1 MAGGTWKAQD
11 KRRPGAYINV
21 VGNGQREAASS
32 LGRVLLIRDKGLGWG
47 KNGVIEVEANSDF
60 TKKLGTT
67 LDDPSLTALKETLK
81 GASKVLVLNPNEGT
95 AATLT
100 KEGLPWTVT
109 ANYPGEKGN
118 QITVSVEVSPA
129 DQNAATVSTIFGT
142 KLVDEQSIKFNEL
155 DKFKGNDYITAKVV
169 EGGSSKPVA
178 FTNVSG
184 ALTGGTTTESN
195 KVESLLNDALE
206 NEEYAVVT
214 TAGFEPS
221 SNMNKLVV
229 EAVKRLRE
237 NEGRKVRGVI
247 PTDADTTYNYEG
259 ISTVVNGYTY
269 TLSDGTNVDVKDAT
283 GYFAGISA
291 SADVATSLTYF
302 EVEDAVSAY
311 PKFDNEKTIKAL
323 DAGQIVFTTR
333 PDQRVVIEQ
342 DINSLHKFTAEK
354 PQSFSKNRV
363 MRTLD
368 EIATDTENTFERT
381 YLGNVGNNAAGRDL
395 FKADRIA
402 YLTSLQNRNMIQSFA
417 NTDITVEAGNDMDSI
432 VVNLAVTP
440 VDAMEK
446 LYMTMVVR

>member
-21 VGNGQREAASS
+21 VGNGQREVTSS
-32 LGRVLLIRDKGLGWG
+32 LGRVLLVRDKGLGWG
-47 KNGVIEVEANSDF
+47 KTGVVEVDANADF

-67 LDDPSLTALKETLK
+67 LDDPALTALKETLK

-100 KEGLPWTVT
+100 KEGLPWTIT

-129 DQNAATVSTIFGT
+129 DPNTATVSTIFGT
-142 KLVDEQSIKFNEL
+142 KLVDEQVVKFDDL
-155 DKFKGNDYITAKVV
+155 DEFKGNDYITAKEVA
-169 EGGSSKPVA
+169 EGSSKPAA

-184 ALTGGTTTESN
+184 ALTGGATTESK
-195 KVESLLNDALE
+195 KVEALLNDALE

-247 PTDADTTYNYEG
+247 STDASTVYNYEG
-259 ISTVVNGYTY
+259 ISTVVNGYT
-269 TLSDGTNVDVKDAT
+269 LGDGTNVDVKDAT
-283 GYFAGISA
+283 GFFAGISA
-291 SADVATSLTYF
+291 SADAATSLTYF
-302 EVEDAVSAY
+302 DVEDAISAY
-311 PKFDNEKTIKAL
+311 PKLDNEKTIKAL

-333 PDQRVVIEQ
+333 PGQRVVIEQ

-354 PQSFSKNRV
+354 PQAFSKNRV

-381 YLGNVGNNAAGRDL
+381 YLGKVGNNAAGRDL

-402 YLTSLQNRNMIQSFA
+402 YLTGLQNRNIIQSFA
-417 NTDITVEAGNDMDSI
+417 NTDITVEAGNDIDSI

>member
-21 VGNGQREAASS
+21 VGNGQREVTSS
-32 LGRVLLIRDKGLGWG
+32 LGRVLLVRDKGLGWG
-47 KNGVIEVEANSDF
+47 KTGVIEVEANSDF

-67 LDDPSLTALKETLK
+67 LDDPALTALKETLK
-81 GASKVLVLNPNEGT
+81 GASKVLVLNPNKGT

-100 KEGLPWTVT
+100 KAGLPWTIT

-118 QITVSVEVSPA
+118 QITISVEVSPA
-129 DQNAATVSTIFGT
+129 DPNTATVSTIFGT
-142 KLVDEQSIKFNEL
+142 KLVDEQVVKFNEL
-155 DKFKGNDYITAKVV
+155 DKFTGNDYVTAKAVA
-169 EGGSSKPVA
+169 EGSSKPGA

-184 ALTGGTTTESN
+184 SLTGGATTGSEQ
-195 KVESLLNDALE
+195 VETLLSDALE

-247 PTDADTTYNYEG
+247 PTAASTVYNYEG
-259 ISTVVNGYTY
+259 ISTVVNGYT
-269 TLSDGTNVDVKDAT
+269 LGDGTNIDVKDAT
-283 GYFAGISA
+283 GFFAGISA
-291 SADVATSLTYF
+291 SADAATSLTYF
-302 EVEDAVSAY
+302 DVEDAISAY
-311 PKFDNEKTIKAL
+311 PKLDNEKTIKAL

-333 PDQRVVIEQ
+333 PGQRVVIEQ

-354 PQSFSKNRV
+354 PMAFSKNRV

-381 YLGNVGNNAAGRDL
+381 YLGKVGNNPAGRDL

-402 YLTSLQNRNMIQSFA
+402 YLTSLQNRNIIQSFA
-417 NTDITVEAGNDMDSI
+417 NTDITVEAGNDIDSI

>member
-169 EGGSSKPVA
+169 EKGSSKPVA

-184 ALTGGTTTESN
+184 ALTGGTTESN

-259 ISTVVNGYTY
+259 ISTVVNGYT
-269 TLSDGTNVDVKDAT
+269 LSDGTNVDVKDAT

-333 PDQRVVIEQ
+333 PGQRVVIEQ

-354 PQSFSKNRV
+354 PQAFSKNRV
-363 MRTLD
+363 IRTLD
-368 EIATDTENTFERT
+368 EIATNTENTFERT

>member
-1 MAGGTWKAQD
+1 M
-11 KRRPGAYINV
+11 
-21 VGNGQREAASS
+21 
-32 LGRVLLIRDKGLGWG
+32 
-47 KNGVIEVEANSDF
+47 
-60 TKKLGTT
+60 
-67 LDDPSLTALKETLK
+67 
-81 GASKVLVLNPNEGT
+81 
-95 AATLT
+95 
-100 KEGLPWTVT
+100 
-109 ANYPGEKGN
+109 
-118 QITVSVEVSPA
+118 SVEVSPA

-169 EGGSSKPVA
+169 EEGSSKPVA

-259 ISTVVNGYTY
+259 ISTVVNGYT
-269 TLSDGTNVDVKDAT
+269 LSDGTNVDVKDAT

-333 PDQRVVIEQ
+333 PGQRVVIEQ

-354 PQSFSKNRV
+354 PQAFSKNRV
-363 MRTLD
+363 IRTLD
-368 EIATDTENTFERT
+368 EIATNTENTFERT

>member
-169 EGGSSKPVA
+169 EEGSSKPVA

-259 ISTVVNGYTY
+259 ISTVVNGYT
-269 TLSDGTNVDVKDAT
+269 LSDGTNVDVKDAT

-333 PDQRVVIEQ
+333 TGQRVVIEQ

-381 YLGNVGNNAAGRDL
+381 YLGKVGNNAAGRDL

-402 YLTSLQNRNMIQSFA
+402 YLTGLQNRNIIQSFA
-417 NTDITVEAGNDMDSI
+417 NTDITVEAGNDIDSI

>member
-21 VGNGQREAASS
+21 VGNGQREVTSS
-32 LGRVLLIRDKGLGWG
+32 LGRVLLVRDKGLGWG
-47 KNGVIEVEANSDF
+47 KTGVVEVDANSDF
-60 TKKLGTT
+60 TKKIGTT
-67 LDDPSLTALKETLK
+67 LDDPALTALKETLK
-81 GASKVLVLNPNEGT
+81 GASKVLILNPNKGT

-100 KEGLPWTVT
+100 KEDLPWTIT

-118 QITVSVEVSPA
+118 QITVSVEVSPT
-129 DQNAATVSTIFGT
+129 DPNTATVSTIFGT
-142 KLVDEQSIKFNEL
+142 KLVDEQTVKFDEL
-155 DKFKGNDYITAKVV
+155 DKFTGNDYITAKKVTD
-169 EGGSSKPVA
+169 SSSRPAA

-184 ALTGGTTTESN
+184 ALTGGVTNAPDNTEA
-195 KVESLLNDALE
+195 LLNEALE

-221 SNMNKLVV
+221 STMNKLVA

-237 NEGRKVRGVI
+237 SEGRKVRAVI
-247 PTDADTTYNYEG
+247 PTDGSTAYNYEG
-259 ISTVVNGYTY
+259 VSTVVNGYT
-269 TLSDGTNVDVKDAT
+269 LGDGTNIDVKDAT
-283 GYFAGISA
+283 GFFAGISA
-291 SADVATSLTYF
+291 SADAATSLTYF
-302 EVEDAVSAY
+302 DVEDAISAY
-311 PKFDNEKTIKAL
+311 PKLDNEKTIKAL

-333 PDQRVVIEQ
+333 PGQRVVIEQ

-354 PQSFSKNRV
+354 PMAFSKNRV

-381 YLGNVGNNAAGRDL
+381 YLGKVGNNAAGRDL

-402 YLTSLQNRNMIQSFA
+402 YLTGLQNRNIIQSFA
-417 NTDITVEAGNDMDSI
+417 NTDITVEAGNDVDSI

>member
-21 VGNGQREAASS
+21 VGNGQREVTSS
-32 LGRVLLIRDKGLGWG
+32 LGRVLLVRDKGLGWG
-47 KNGVIEVEANSDF
+47 KTGVVEVDANADF

-67 LDDPSLTALKETLK
+67 LDDPALTALKETLK

-100 KEGLPWTVT
+100 KEGLPWTIT

-118 QITVSVEVSPA
+118 QITVSVEVSPT
-129 DQNAATVSTIFGT
+129 DPNTATVSTIFGT
-142 KLVDEQSIKFNEL
+142 KLVDEQVVKFDAL
-155 DKFKGNDYITAKVV
+155 DEFKGNDYITAKEVA
-169 EGGSSKPVA
+169 EGSSKPAA

-184 ALTGGTTTESN
+184 ALTGGATTESK
-195 KVESLLNDALE
+195 KVEALLNDALE

-247 PTDADTTYNYEG
+247 STDASTVYNYEG
-259 ISTVVNGYTY
+259 ISTVVNGYT
-269 TLSDGTNVDVKDAT
+269 LGDGTNVDVKDAT
-283 GYFAGISA
+283 GFFAGISA
-291 SADVATSLTYF
+291 SADAATSLTYF
-302 EVEDAVSAY
+302 DVEDAISAY
-311 PKFDNEKTIKAL
+311 PKLDNEKTIKAL

-333 PDQRVVIEQ
+333 PGQRVVIEQ

-354 PQSFSKNRV
+354 PQAFSKNRV

-368 EIATDTENTFERT
+368 EIATDTENTFERV
-381 YLGNVGNNAAGRDL
+381 YLGKVGNNANGRDL

-402 YLTSLQNRNMIQSFA
+402 YLTGLQNRNIIQAFA
-417 NTDITVEAGNDMDSI
+417 NTDITVEAGNDVDSI

>member
-60 TKKLGTT
+60 TKNLGTT

-95 AATLT
+95 TATLT

-118 QITVSVEVSPA
+118 QITFSVAASPA
-129 DQNAATVSTIFGT
+129 DPNTATVSTIFGT
-142 KLVDEQSIKFNEL
+142 KLVDEQTVKFDEL
-155 DKFKGNDYITAKVV
+155 DKFTGNDYITAKVV
-169 EGGSSKPVA
+169 EEGSSKPTA

-184 ALTGGTTTESN
+184 VLTGGATTESK

-214 TAGFEPS
+214 TAGFESS
-221 SNMNKLVV
+221 SNMNKLIV

-247 PTDADTTYNYEG
+247 PTDSATDYNYEG
-259 ISTVVNGYTY
+259 ISTVVNGYT
-269 TLSDGTNVDVKDAT
+269 LGDGTNIDVKDAT
-283 GYFAGISA
+283 GLFAGISA
-291 SADVATSLTYF
+291 SADPATSLTYF
-302 EVEDAVSAY
+302 DVEDAISAY
-311 PKFDNEKTIKAL
+311 PKLDNEKTIKAL

-333 PDQRVVIEQ
+333 PGQRVVIEQ

-354 PQSFSKNRV
+354 PQAFSKNRV

-368 EIATDTENTFERT
+368 EIATNTENTFERT

>member
-21 VGNGQREAASS
+21 VGNGQREVTSS

-47 KNGVIEVEANSDF
+47 KTGVIEVEANSDF

-67 LDDPSLTALKETLK
+67 LDDPALTALKEALK

-129 DQNAATVSTIFGT
+129 DSNTATVSTIFGT
-142 KLVDEQSIKFNEL
+142 KLVDEQPVKFDEL
-155 DKFKGNDYITAKVV
+155 DKFTGNDYITAKVV
-169 EGGSSKPVA
+169 EEGSSKPTA

-184 ALTGGTTTESN
+184 ALTGGATTESK

-221 SNMNKLVV
+221 SNMNKLIV

-247 PTDADTTYNYEG
+247 PTDANTVYNYEG
-259 ISTVVNGYTY
+259 ISTVVNGYT
-269 TLSDGTNVDVKDAT
+269 LGDGTNVDVKDAT
-283 GYFAGISA
+283 GLFAGISA
-291 SADVATSLTYF
+291 SADPATSLTYF
-302 EVEDAVSAY
+302 DVEDAISAY
-311 PKFDNEKTIKAL
+311 PKLDNEKTIKAL

-333 PDQRVVIEQ
+333 PGQRVVIEQ

-354 PQSFSKNRV
+354 PQAFSKNRV

-381 YLGNVGNNAAGRDL
+381 YLGKVGNNAAGRDL

-402 YLTSLQNRNMIQSFA
+402 YLTGLQNRNIIQSFA
-417 NTDITVEAGNDMDSI
+417 NTDITVEAGNDIDSI

>member
-21 VGNGQREAASS
+21 VGNGQRETTSS
-32 LGRVLLIRDKGLGWG
+32 LGRVLLVRDKGLGWG
-47 KNGVIEVEANSDF
+47 KTGVIEVEANSDF

-67 LDDPSLTALKETLK
+67 LDDPALTALKETLK

-100 KEGLPWTVT
+100 KDGLPWTIT

-129 DQNAATVSTIFGT
+129 DPNTATVSTIFGT

-169 EGGSSKPVA
+169 EKSSPKPVA

-184 ALTGGTTTESN
+184 ALTGGTTTKSN
-195 KVESLLNDALE
+195 KVEALLNDALE

-221 SNMNKLVV
+221 SNMNKLVI

-247 PTDADTTYNYEG
+247 PTDASTVYNYEG
-259 ISTVVNGYTY
+259 ISTVVNGYT
-269 TLSDGTNVDVKDAT
+269 LGDGTNVDVKDAT
-283 GYFAGISA
+283 GFFAGISA
-291 SADVATSLTYF
+291 SADAATSLTYF
-302 EVEDAVSAY
+302 DVEDAISAY
-311 PKFDNEKTIKAL
+311 PKLDNEKTIKAL

-333 PDQRVVIEQ
+333 PGQRVVIEQ

-354 PQSFSKNRV
+354 PMAFSKNRV
-363 MRTLD
+363 IRTLD
-368 EIATDTENTFERT
+368 EIATDTESTFERV
-381 YLGNVGNNAAGRDL
+381 YLGKVGNNANGRDL

-402 YLTSLQNRNMIQSFA
+402 YLTGLQNRNIIQAFA
-417 NTDITVEAGNDMDSI
+417 NTDITVEAGNDVDSI

>member
-169 EGGSSKPVA
+169 EEGSSKPVA

-259 ISTVVNGYTY
+259 ISTVVNGYT
-269 TLSDGTNVDVKDAT
+269 LSDGTNVDVKDAT

-311 PKFDNEKTIKAL
+311 PKLDNEKTIKAL

-333 PDQRVVIEQ
+333 PGQKVVIEQ

-381 YLGNVGNNAAGRDL
+381 YLGKAGNNAAGRDL

-402 YLTSLQNRNMIQSFA
+402 YLMGLQNRNIIQSFK
-417 NTDITVEAGNDMDSI
+417 NTDVTIEAGNDTDSI

>member
-1 MAGGTWKAQD
+1 MSGGTWKAQD

-60 TKKLGTT
+60 TKTLGTT

-129 DQNAATVSTIFGT
+129 DKNAATVSTIFGT

-169 EGGSSKPVA
+169 EEGSSKPTA

-184 ALTGGTTTESN
+184 TLTGGATTEPK

-237 NEGRKVRGVI
+237 NEGRKVRGAI

-259 ISTVVNGYTY
+259 ISTVVNGYT
-269 TLSDGTNVDVKDAT
+269 LSDGTNVDVKDAT
-283 GYFAGISA
+283 GFFAGISA
-291 SADVATSLTYF
+291 SADAATSLTYF
-302 EVEDAVSAY
+302 DVEDATAAY
-311 PKFDNEKTIKAL
+311 PKLDNEKTIKAL

-333 PDQRVVIEQ
+333 PGQRVVIEQ

-381 YLGNVGNNAAGRDL
+381 YLGKAGNNAAGRDL

-402 YLTSLQNRNMIQSFA
+402 YLMGLQNRNIIQSFK
-417 NTDITVEAGNDMDSI
+417 NTDVTIEAGNDTDSI

>member
-21 VGNGQREAASS
+21 VGNGQREMTSS
-32 LGRVLLIRDKGLGWG
+32 LGRVLLVRDKGLGWG
-47 KNGVIEVEANSDF
+47 KTGVVEVDANSDF
-60 TKKLGTT
+60 TKKIGTT
-67 LDDPSLTALKETLK
+67 LDDPALTALKETLK
-81 GASKVLVLNPNEGT
+81 GASKVLVLNPNKGT

-100 KEGLPWTVT
+100 KEGLPWTIT

-118 QITVSVEVSPA
+118 QITVSVEVSPT
-129 DQNAATVSTIFGT
+129 DPNTATVSTIFGT
-142 KLVDEQSIKFNEL
+142 KLVDEQVVKFDEL
-155 DKFKGNDYITAKVV
+155 DKFTGNDYIAAKKVTDS
-169 EGGSSKPVA
+169 GSKPAA

-184 ALTGGTTTESN
+184 ALTGGATTESEQ
-195 KVESLLNDALE
+195 VETLLNDALE

-237 NEGRKVRGVI
+237 NEGRKVRAVI
-247 PTDADTTYNYEG
+247 PTDGSTVYNYEG
-259 ISTVVNGYTY
+259 VSTVVNGYT
-269 TLSDGTNVDVKDAT
+269 LGDGTNIDVKDAT
-283 GYFAGISA
+283 GFFAGISA
-291 SADVATSLTYF
+291 SADAATSLTYF
-302 EVEDAVSAY
+302 DVEDAISAY
-311 PKFDNEKTIKAL
+311 PKLDNEKTIKAL

-333 PDQRVVIEQ
+333 PGQRVVIEQ

-354 PQSFSKNRV
+354 PMAFSKNRV
-363 MRTLD
+363 IRTLD

-381 YLGNVGNNAAGRDL
+381 YLGKVGNNAAGRDL

-402 YLTSLQNRNMIQSFA
+402 YLTGLKNRNIIQAFA
-417 NTDITVEAGNDMDSI
+417 NTDITVEAGNDVDSI

>member
-21 VGNGQREAASS
+21 VGNGQRETTSS
-32 LGRVLLIRDKGLGWG
+32 LGRVLLVRDKGLGWG
-47 KNGVIEVEANSDF
+47 KTGVVEVDANADF

-67 LDDPSLTALKETLK
+67 LDDPALTALKETLK

-100 KEGLPWTVT
+100 KEGLPWTIT
-109 ANYPGEKGN
+109 ANFSGEKGN
-118 QITVSVEVSPA
+118 QITVSVEVSPT
-129 DQNAATVSTIFGT
+129 DPNTATVSTIFGT
-142 KLVDEQSIKFNEL
+142 KLVDEQVVKFDAL
-155 DKFKGNDYITAKVV
+155 DEFKGNDYITAKEVA
-169 EGGSSKPVA
+169 EGGSKPAA

-184 ALTGGTTTESN
+184 ALTGGATTESK
-195 KVESLLNDALE
+195 KVEDLLNDALE

-237 NEGRKVRGVI
+237 NEGRKVRAVI
-247 PTDADTTYNYEG
+247 PTDGSTAYNYEG
-259 ISTVVNGYTY
+259 VSTVVNGYT
-269 TLSDGTNVDVKDAT
+269 LGDGTNID
-283 GYFAGISA
+283 
-291 SADVATSLTYF
+291 
-302 EVEDAVSAY
+302 VEDAISAY
-311 PKFDNEKTIKAL
+311 PKLDNEKTIKAL

-333 PDQRVVIEQ
+333 PGQRVVIEQ

-354 PQSFSKNRV
+354 PMAFSKNRV

-368 EIATDTENTFERT
+368 EIATDTENTFERV
-381 YLGNVGNNAAGRDL
+381 YLGKVGNNANGRDL

-402 YLTSLQNRNMIQSFA
+402 YLTGLQNRNIIQAFA
-417 NTDITVEAGNDMDSI
+417 NTDITVEAGNDVDSI

>member
-21 VGNGQREAASS
+21 VGSGQKEVTSS
-32 LGRVLLIRDKGLGWG
+32 LGRVLLVRDKGLGWG
-47 KNGVIEVEANSDF
+47 KTGVIEVAANSDF

-67 LDDPSLTALKETLK
+67 LDDPALTALKETLK
-81 GASKVLVLNPNEGT
+81 GASKVLVLNPNKGT

-100 KEGLPWTVT
+100 KAGLPWTIT

-118 QITVSVEVSPA
+118 QITISVEVSPA
-129 DQNAATVSTIFGT
+129 DPNTATVSTIFGT
-142 KLVDEQSIKFNEL
+142 KLVDEQVVKFNEL
-155 DKFKGNDYITAKVV
+155 DKFTGNDYVTAKAVA
-169 EGGSSKPVA
+169 ESSSKPAA

-184 ALTGGTTTESN
+184 SLTGGVTTESEQ
-195 KVESLLNDALE
+195 VETLLSDALE

-247 PTDADTTYNYEG
+247 PTAASTVYNYEG
-259 ISTVVNGYTY
+259 ISTVVNGYT
-269 TLSDGTNVDVKDAT
+269 LGDGTNIDVKDAT
-283 GYFAGISA
+283 GFFAGISA
-291 SADVATSLTYF
+291 SADAATSLTYF
-302 EVEDAVSAY
+302 DVEDAISAY
-311 PKFDNEKTIKAL
+311 PKLDNEKTIKAL

-333 PDQRVVIEQ
+333 PGQRVVIEQ

-354 PQSFSKNRV
+354 PMAFSKNRV

-368 EIATDTENTFERT
+368 EIATDTENTFERV
-381 YLGNVGNNAAGRDL
+381 YLGKVGNNANGRDL

-402 YLTSLQNRNMIQSFA
+402 YLTGLQNRNIIQAFA
-417 NTDITVEAGNDMDSI
+417 NTDITVEAGNDVDSI

>member
-21 VGNGQREAASS
+21 VGNGQREVTSS
-32 LGRVLLIRDKGLGWG
+32 LGRVLLVRDKGLGWG
-47 KNGVIEVEANSDF
+47 KTGVIEVEANSDF

-67 LDDPSLTALKETLK
+67 LDDPALTALKETLK

-100 KEGLPWTVT
+100 KEGLPWIVT

-129 DQNAATVSTIFGT
+129 DPNTATVSTIFGT
-142 KLVDEQSIKFNEL
+142 KLVDEQPVKFDEL
-155 DKFKGNDYITAKVV
+155 DKFTGNDYITAKVV
-169 EGGSSKPVA
+169 EEGSSKPTA

-184 ALTGGTTTESN
+184 ALTGGATTESK

-221 SNMNKLVV
+221 SNMNKLIV

-247 PTDADTTYNYEG
+247 PTDATTVYNYEG
-259 ISTVVNGYTY
+259 ISTVVNGYT
-269 TLSDGTNVDVKDAT
+269 LGDGTNVDVKDAT
-283 GYFAGISA
+283 GLFAGISA
-291 SADVATSLTYF
+291 SADPATSLTYF
-302 EVEDAVSAY
+302 DVEDAIYAY
-311 PKFDNEKTIKAL
+311 PKLDNEKTIKAL

-333 PDQRVVIEQ
+333 PGQRVVIEQ

-354 PQSFSKNRV
+354 PQAFSKNRV

-381 YLGNVGNNAAGRDL
+381 YLGKVGNNAAGRDL

-402 YLTSLQNRNMIQSFA
+402 YLTSLQNRNIIQSFA
-417 NTDITVEAGNDMDSI
+417 NTDITVEAGNDIDSI

>member
-21 VGNGQREAASS
+21 VGNGQREVTSS
-32 LGRVLLIRDKGLGWG
+32 LGRVLLVRDKGLGWG
-47 KNGVIEVEANSDF
+47 KTGVIEVEANSDF

-67 LDDPSLTALKETLK
+67 LDDPALTALKETLK

-100 KEGLPWTVT
+100 KEGLPWTIT

-129 DQNAATVSTIFGT
+129 DPNTATVSTIFGT
-142 KLVDEQSIKFNEL
+142 KLVDEQPVKFDEL
-155 DKFKGNDYITAKVV
+155 DKFTGNDYITAKVV
-169 EGGSSKPVA
+169 EEGSSKPTA

-184 ALTGGTTTESN
+184 ALTGGATTESK
-195 KVESLLNDALE
+195 KVENLLNDALE

-221 SNMNKLVV
+221 SNMNKLIV

-247 PTDADTTYNYEG
+247 PTDATTVYNYEG
-259 ISTVVNGYTY
+259 ISTVVNGYT
-269 TLSDGTNVDVKDAT
+269 LGDGTNVDVKDAT
-283 GYFAGISA
+283 GLFAGISA
-291 SADVATSLTYF
+291 SADPATSLTYF
-302 EVEDAVSAY
+302 NVEDAISAY
-311 PKFDNEKTIKAL
+311 PKLDNEKTIKAL

-333 PDQRVVIEQ
+333 PGQRVVIEQ

-354 PQSFSKNRV
+354 PQAFSKNRV

-381 YLGNVGNNAAGRDL
+381 YLGKVGNNAAGRDL

-402 YLTSLQNRNMIQSFA
+402 YLTGLQNRNVIQSFA
-417 NTDITVEAGNDMDSI
+417 NTDITVEAGNDIDSI

>member
-21 VGNGQREAASS
+21 VGNGQREVTSS
-32 LGRVLLIRDKGLGWG
+32 LGRVLLVRDKGLGWG
-47 KNGVIEVEANSDF
+47 KTGVIEVEANSDF

-67 LDDPSLTALKETLK
+67 LDDPALTALKETLK
-81 GASKVLVLNPNEGT
+81 GASKVLILNPNEGT

-129 DQNAATVSTIFGT
+129 DPNTATVSTIFGT
-142 KLVDEQSIKFNEL
+142 KLVDEQPVKFDEL
-155 DKFKGNDYITAKVV
+155 DKFTGNDYITAKVV
-169 EGGSSKPVA
+169 EEGSSKPTA

-184 ALTGGTTTESN
+184 ALTGGATTESK

-221 SNMNKLVV
+221 SNMNKLIV

-247 PTDADTTYNYEG
+247 PTDATTVYNYEG
-259 ISTVVNGYTY
+259 ISTVVNGYT
-269 TLSDGTNVDVKDAT
+269 LGDGTNVDVKDAT
-283 GYFAGISA
+283 GLFAGISA
-291 SADVATSLTYF
+291 SADPATSLTYF
-302 EVEDAVSAY
+302 DVEDAISAY
-311 PKFDNEKTIKAL
+311 PKLDNEKTIKAL

-333 PDQRVVIEQ
+333 PGQRVVIEQ

-354 PQSFSKNRV
+354 PQAFSKNRV

-381 YLGNVGNNAAGRDL
+381 YLGKVGNNAAGRDL

-402 YLTSLQNRNMIQSFA
+402 YLTGLQNRNIIQSFA
-417 NTDITVEAGNDMDSI
+417 NTDITVEAGNDIDSI

>member
-21 VGNGQREAASS
+21 VGNGQREVTSS
-32 LGRVLLIRDKGLGWG
+32 LGRVLLVRDKGLGWG
-47 KNGVIEVEANSDF
+47 KTGVIEVEANSDF

-67 LDDPSLTALKETLK
+67 LDDPALTALKETLK

-100 KEGLPWTVT
+100 KEGLPWIVT

-129 DQNAATVSTIFGT
+129 DPNTATVSTIFGT
-142 KLVDEQSIKFNEL
+142 KLVDEQPVKFDEL
-155 DKFKGNDYITAKVV
+155 DKFTGNDYITAKVV
-169 EGGSSKPVA
+169 EEGSSKPTA

-184 ALTGGTTTESN
+184 ALTGGATTESK

-221 SNMNKLVV
+221 SNMNKLIV

-247 PTDADTTYNYEG
+247 PTDATTVYNYEG
-259 ISTVVNGYTY
+259 ISTVVNGYT
-269 TLSDGTNVDVKDAT
+269 LGDGTNVDVKDAT
-283 GYFAGISA
+283 GLFAGISA
-291 SADVATSLTYF
+291 SADPATSLTYF
-302 EVEDAVSAY
+302 DVEDAIAAY
-311 PKFDNEKTIKAL
+311 PKLDNEKTIKAL

-333 PDQRVVIEQ
+333 PGQRVVIEQ

-354 PQSFSKNRV
+354 PQAFSKNRV

-381 YLGNVGNNAAGRDL
+381 YLGKVGNNAAGRDL

-402 YLTSLQNRNMIQSFA
+402 YLTGLQNRNIIQSFA
-417 NTDITVEAGNDMDSI
+417 NTDITVEAGTDIDSI

>member
-21 VGNGQREAASS
+21 VGNGQRETTSS
-32 LGRVLLIRDKGLGWG
+32 LGRVLLVRDKGLGWG
-47 KNGVIEVEANSDF
+47 KTGVVEVDANADF

-67 LDDPSLTALKETLK
+67 LDDPALTALKETLK

-100 KEGLPWTVT
+100 KEGLPWTIT

-129 DQNAATVSTIFGT
+129 DPKTATVSTIFGT
-142 KLVDEQSIKFNEL
+142 KLVDEQVVKFDSLNE
-155 DKFKGNDYITAKVV
+155 FKGNDYITAKEVA
-169 EGGSSKPVA
+169 SSKPAA

-184 ALTGGTTTESN
+184 ALTGGATTKSKKAED
-195 KVESLLNDALE
+195 LLNDALE

-237 NEGRKVRGVI
+237 SEGRKVRAVI
-247 PTDADTTYNYEG
+247 PTDESTVYNYEG
-259 ISTVVNGYTY
+259 VSTVVNGYT
-269 TLSDGTNVDVKDAT
+269 LGDGTNIDVKDAT
-283 GYFAGISA
+283 GFFAGISA
-291 SADVATSLTYF
+291 SADAATSLTYF
-302 EVEDAVSAY
+302 DVEDAISAY
-311 PKFDNEKTIKAL
+311 PKLDNEKTIKAL

-333 PDQRVVIEQ
+333 PGQRVVIEQ

-354 PQSFSKNRV
+354 PMAFSKNRV

-381 YLGNVGNNAAGRDL
+381 YLGKVGNNAAGRDL

-402 YLTSLQNRNMIQSFA
+402 YLTGLKNRNIIQAFA
-417 NTDITVEAGNDMDSI
+417 NTDITVEAGNDVDSI

>member
-11 KRRPGAYINV
+11 KRRPGTYINV
-21 VGNGQREAASS
+21 VGNGQREVTSS
-32 LGRVLLIRDKGLGWG
+32 LGRVLLVRDKGLGWG
-47 KNGVIEVEANSDF
+47 KTGVIEVEANSDF

-67 LDDPSLTALKETLK
+67 LDDPALTALKETLK

-129 DQNAATVSTIFGT
+129 DPNTATVSTIFGT
-142 KLVDEQSIKFNEL
+142 KLVDEQPVKFDEL
-155 DKFKGNDYITAKVV
+155 DKFTGNDYITAKVV
-169 EGGSSKPVA
+169 EEGSSKPTA

-184 ALTGGTTTESN
+184 ALNGGATTESK

-221 SNMNKLVV
+221 SNMNKLIV

-247 PTDADTTYNYEG
+247 PTDATTVYNYEG
-259 ISTVVNGYTY
+259 ISTVVNGYT
-269 TLSDGTNVDVKDAT
+269 LGDGTNVDVKDAT
-283 GYFAGISA
+283 GLFAGISA
-291 SADVATSLTYF
+291 SADPATSLTYF
-302 EVEDAVSAY
+302 DVEDAIAAY
-311 PKFDNEKTIKAL
+311 PKLDNEKTIKAL

-333 PDQRVVIEQ
+333 PGQRVVIEQ

-354 PQSFSKNRV
+354 PMAFSKNRV
-363 MRTLD
+363 IRTLD

-381 YLGNVGNNAAGRDL
+381 YLGKVGNNAAGRDL

-402 YLTSLQNRNMIQSFA
+402 YLTGLKNRNIIQAFA
-417 NTDITVEAGNDMDSI
+417 NTDITVEAGNDVDSI

>member
-21 VGNGQREAASS
+21 VGNGQREVTSS
-32 LGRVLLIRDKGLGWG
+32 LGKVLLVRDKGLGWG
-47 KNGVIEVEANSDF
+47 KTGVVEVDANADF

-67 LDDPSLTALKETLK
+67 LDDPALTALKETLK

-100 KEGLPWTVT
+100 KEGLPWTIT

-129 DQNAATVSTIFGT
+129 DPNIATVSTIFGT
-142 KLVDEQSIKFNEL
+142 KLVDEQVVKFDAL
-155 DKFKGNDYITAKVV
+155 DEFKGNDYITAKEVAD
-169 EGGSSKPVA
+169 GSSKPAA

-184 ALTGGTTTESN
+184 ALTGGATTES
-195 KVESLLNDALE
+195 KQVETLLSDALE

-221 SNMNKLVV
+221 SNMNKLVI

-247 PTDADTTYNYEG
+247 PTDASTVYNYEG
-259 ISTVVNGYTY
+259 ISTVVNGYT
-269 TLSDGTNVDVKDAT
+269 LGDGTNVDVKDAT
-283 GYFAGISA
+283 GFFAGISA
-291 SADVATSLTYF
+291 SADAATSLTYF
-302 EVEDAVSAY
+302 DVEDAISAY
-311 PKFDNEKTIKAL
+311 PKLDNEKTIKAL

-333 PDQRVVIEQ
+333 PGQRVVIEQ

-354 PQSFSKNRV
+354 PMAFSKNRV
-363 MRTLD
+363 IRTLD
-368 EIATDTENTFERT
+368 EIATDTENTFERV
-381 YLGNVGNNAAGRDL
+381 YLGKVGNNANGRDL

-402 YLTSLQNRNMIQSFA
+402 YLTGLQNRNIIQAFA
-417 NTDITVEAGNDMDSI
+417 NTDITVEAGNDVDSI

>member
-21 VGNGQREAASS
+21 VGNGQREVTSS

-47 KNGVIEVEANSDF
+47 KTGVIEVEANSDF

-67 LDDPSLTALKETLK
+67 LDDPALIALKETLK

-129 DQNAATVSTIFGT
+129 DPNTATVSTIFGT
-142 KLVDEQSIKFNEL
+142 KLVDEQPVKFDEL
-155 DKFKGNDYITAKVV
+155 DKFTGNDYITAKVV
-169 EGGSSKPVA
+169 EEGSSKPTA

-184 ALTGGTTTESN
+184 ALTGGATTESK

-221 SNMNKLVV
+221 SNMNKLIV

-247 PTDADTTYNYEG
+247 PTDATTVYNYEG
-259 ISTVVNGYTY
+259 ISTVVNGYT
-269 TLSDGTNVDVKDAT
+269 LGDGTNVDVKDAT
-283 GYFAGISA
+283 GLFAGISA
-291 SADVATSLTYF
+291 SADPATSLTYF
-302 EVEDAVSAY
+302 DVEDAIAAY
-311 PKFDNEKTIKAL
+311 PKLDNEKTIKAL

-333 PDQRVVIEQ
+333 PGQRVVIEQ

-354 PQSFSKNRV
+354 PQAFSKNRV

-381 YLGNVGNNAAGRDL
+381 YLGKVGNNAAGRDL

-402 YLTSLQNRNMIQSFA
+402 YLTGLQNRNIIQSFA
-417 NTDITVEAGNDMDSI
+417 NTDITVEAGNDIDSI

>member
-21 VGNGQREAASS
+21 VGNGQRETTSS
-32 LGRVLLIRDKGLGWG
+32 LGRVLLVRDKGLGWG
-47 KNGVIEVEANSDF
+47 KTGVVEVDANADF

-67 LDDPSLTALKETLK
+67 LDDPALIALKETLK
-81 GASKVLVLNPNEGT
+81 GASKVLVLNPNKGT

-100 KEGLPWTVT
+100 KEGLPWTIT

-118 QITVSVEVSPA
+118 QITVSVEVSPT
-129 DQNAATVSTIFGT
+129 DPNTATVSTIFGT
-142 KLVDEQSIKFNEL
+142 KLVDEQVVKFDEL
-155 DKFKGNDYITAKVV
+155 DKFTGNDYITAKKVTDS
-169 EGGSSKPVA
+169 GSRPAA

-184 ALTGGTTTESN
+184 ALTGGVTNAPDNTE
-195 KVESLLNDALE
+195 VLLNEALE

-221 SNMNKLVV
+221 SNMNKLVA

-237 NEGRKVRGVI
+237 SEGRKVRAVI
-247 PTDADTTYNYEG
+247 PTDESTVYNYEG
-259 ISTVVNGYTY
+259 ISTVVNGYT
-269 TLSDGTNVDVKDAT
+269 LGDGTNVDVKDAT
-283 GYFAGISA
+283 GFFAGISA
-291 SADVATSLTYF
+291 SADAATSLTYF
-302 EVEDAVSAY
+302 DVEDAISAY
-311 PKFDNEKTIKAL
+311 PKLDNEKTIKAL

-333 PDQRVVIEQ
+333 PGQRVVIEQ

-354 PQSFSKNRV
+354 PMSFSKNRV

-368 EIATDTENTFERT
+368 EIATDTENTFEKV
-381 YLGNVGNNAAGRDL
+381 YLGKVGNNANGRDL

-402 YLTSLQNRNMIQSFA
+402 YLTSLQNRNIIQAFD
-417 NTDITVEAGNDMDSI
+417 NTDITVEAGNDVDAI

>member
-142 KLVDEQSIKFNEL
+142 KLVDEQSIKFDEL
-155 DKFKGNDYITAKVV
+155 DKFTGNDYITAKVV
-169 EGGSSKPVA
+169 EEGSSKPTA

-184 ALTGGTTTESN
+184 VLTGGATTESK

-221 SNMNKLVV
+221 SNMNKLIV

-247 PTDADTTYNYEG
+247 PTDSATDYNYEG
-259 ISTVVNGYTY
+259 ISTVVNGYT
-269 TLSDGTNVDVKDAT
+269 LGDGTNIDVKDAT
-283 GYFAGISA
+283 GLFAGISA
-291 SADVATSLTYF
+291 SADPATSLTYF
-302 EVEDAVSAY
+302 DVEDAISAY
-311 PKFDNEKTIKAL
+311 PKLDNEKTIKAL

-333 PDQRVVIEQ
+333 PGQRVVIEQ

-354 PQSFSKNRV
+354 PQAFSKNRV

-368 EIATDTENTFERT
+368 EIATNTENTFERT

>member
-21 VGNGQREAASS
+21 VGNGQRETTSS
-32 LGRVLLIRDKGLGWG
+32 LGRVLLVRDKGLGWG
-47 KNGVIEVEANSDF
+47 KTGVVEVDANADF

-67 LDDPSLTALKETLK
+67 LDDPALTALKETLK

-100 KEGLPWTVT
+100 KEGLPWTIT
-109 ANYPGEKGN
+109 AKYPGEKGN

-129 DQNAATVSTIFGT
+129 DPNTATVSTIFGT
-142 KLVDEQSIKFNEL
+142 KLVDEQVVKFDAL
-155 DKFKGNDYITAKVV
+155 DEFKGNDYITAEEVAD
-169 EGGSSKPVA
+169 GSSKPAA

-184 ALTGGTTTESN
+184 ALTGGATTES
-195 KVESLLNDALE
+195 KKTETLLNDALE

-247 PTDADTTYNYEG
+247 PTDASTVYNYEG
-259 ISTVVNGYTY
+259 ISTVVNGYT
-269 TLSDGTNVDVKDAT
+269 LGDGTNVDVKDAT
-283 GYFAGISA
+283 GFFAGISA
-291 SADVATSLTYF
+291 SADAATSLTYF
-302 EVEDAVSAY
+302 DVEDAISTY
-311 PKFDNEKTIKAL
+311 PKLDNEKTLKAL

-333 PDQRVVIEQ
+333 PGQRVVIEQ

-354 PQSFSKNRV
+354 PMAFSKNRV

-368 EIATDTENTFERT
+368 EIATDTENTFERV
-381 YLGNVGNNAAGRDL
+381 YLGKVGNNANGRDL

-402 YLTSLQNRNMIQSFA
+402 YLTGLQNRNIIQAFA
-417 NTDITVEAGNDMDSI
+417 NTDITVEAGNDVDSI
-432 VVNLAVTP
+432 IVNLAVTP

-446 LYMTMVVR
+446 LYMTIVVR

>member
-169 EGGSSKPVA
+169 EEGSSKPVA

-184 ALTGGTTTESN
+184 TLTGGTTTESN

-259 ISTVVNGYTY
+259 ISTVVNGYT
-269 TLSDGTNVDVKDAT
+269 LSDGTNVDVKDAT

-291 SADVATSLTYF
+291 SADVATSLT
-302 EVEDAVSAY
+302 
-311 PKFDNEKTIKAL
+311 
-323 DAGQIVFTTR
+323 
-333 PDQRVVIEQ
+333 
-342 DINSLHKFTAEK
+342 
-354 PQSFSKNRV
+354 SK
-363 MRTLD
+363 
-368 EIATDTENTFERT
+368 
-381 YLGNVGNNAAGRDL
+381 
-395 FKADRIA
+395 
-402 YLTSLQNRNMIQSFA
+402 
-417 NTDITVEAGNDMDSI
+417 
-432 VVNLAVTP
+432 
-440 VDAMEK
+440 
-446 LYMTMVVR
+446 

>member
-60 TKKLGTT
+60 TKNLGTT

-95 AATLT
+95 TATLT

-118 QITVSVEVSPA
+118 QITFSVAASPA
-129 DQNAATVSTIFGT
+129 DPNTATVSTIFGT
-142 KLVDEQSIKFNEL
+142 KLVDEQTVKFDEL
-155 DKFKGNDYITAKVV
+155 DKFTGNDYITAKVV
-169 EGGSSKPVA
+169 EEGSSKPTA

-184 ALTGGTTTESN
+184 VLTGGATTESK

-221 SNMNKLVV
+221 SNMNKLIV

-247 PTDADTTYNYEG
+247 PTDSATDYNYEG
-259 ISTVVNGYTY
+259 ISTVVNGYT
-269 TLSDGTNVDVKDAT
+269 LGDGTNIDVKDAT
-283 GYFAGISA
+283 GLFAGISA
-291 SADVATSLTYF
+291 SADPATSLTYF
-302 EVEDAVSAY
+302 DVEDAISAY
-311 PKFDNEKTIKAL
+311 PKLDNEKTIKAL

-333 PDQRVVIEQ
+333 PGQRVVIEQ

>member
-21 VGNGQREAASS
+21 VGNGQREVTSS
-32 LGRVLLIRDKGLGWG
+32 LGRVLLVRDKGLGWG
-47 KNGVIEVEANSDF
+47 KTGVIEVEANSDF

-67 LDDPSLTALKETLK
+67 LDDPALTALKETLK

-129 DQNAATVSTIFGT
+129 DPNTATVSTIFGT
-142 KLVDEQSIKFNEL
+142 KLVDEQPVKFDEL
-155 DKFKGNDYITAKVV
+155 DKFTGNDYITAKVV
-169 EGGSSKPVA
+169 EEGSSKPTA

-184 ALTGGTTTESN
+184 ALTGGATTESK

-221 SNMNKLVV
+221 SNMNKLIV

-247 PTDADTTYNYEG
+247 PTDATTVYNYEG
-259 ISTVVNGYTY
+259 ISTVVNGYT
-269 TLSDGTNVDVKDAT
+269 LGDGTNVDVKDAT
-283 GYFAGISA
+283 GLFAGISA
-291 SADVATSLTYF
+291 SADPATSLTYF
-302 EVEDAVSAY
+302 DVEDAISAY
-311 PKFDNEKTIKAL
+311 PKLDNEKTIKAL

-333 PDQRVVIEQ
+333 PGQRVVIEQ

-354 PQSFSKNRV
+354 PQAFSKNRV

-381 YLGNVGNNAAGRDL
+381 YLGKVGNNAAGRDL

-402 YLTSLQNRNMIQSFA
+402 YLTGLQNRNIIQSFA
-417 NTDITVEAGNDMDSI
+417 NTDITVEAGNDIDSI

>member
-21 VGNGQREAASS
+21 VGNGQRETTSS
-32 LGRVLLIRDKGLGWG
+32 LGRVLLVRDKGLGWG
-47 KNGVIEVEANSDF
+47 KTGVVEVDANADF

-67 LDDPSLTALKETLK
+67 LDDPALTALKETLK

-100 KEGLPWTVT
+100 KEGLPWTIT

-129 DQNAATVSTIFGT
+129 DPNTATVSTIFGT
-142 KLVDEQSIKFNEL
+142 KLVDEQVVKFDAL
-155 DKFKGNDYITAKVV
+155 DEFKGNDYITAEEVAD
-169 EGGSSKPVA
+169 GSSKPAA

-184 ALTGGTTTESN
+184 ALTGGATTES
-195 KVESLLNDALE
+195 KKTETLLNDALE

-247 PTDADTTYNYEG
+247 PTDASTVYNYEG
-259 ISTVVNGYTY
+259 ISTVVNGYT
-269 TLSDGTNVDVKDAT
+269 LGDGTNVDVKDAT
-283 GYFAGISA
+283 GFFAGISA
-291 SADVATSLTYF
+291 SADAATSLTYF
-302 EVEDAVSAY
+302 DVEDTISAY
-311 PKFDNEKTIKAL
+311 PKLDNEKTIKAL

-333 PDQRVVIEQ
+333 PGQRVVIEQ

-354 PQSFSKNRV
+354 PMAFSKNRV

-368 EIATDTENTFERT
+368 EIATDTENTFERV
-381 YLGNVGNNAAGRDL
+381 YLGKVGNNANGRDL

-402 YLTSLQNRNMIQSFA
+402 YLTGLQNRNIIQAFV
-417 NTDITVEAGNDMDSI
+417 NTDISVEAGNDVDSI

>member
-169 EGGSSKPVA
+169 EEGSSKPVA

-184 ALTGGTTTESN
+184 TLTGGTTTESN

-259 ISTVVNGYTY
+259 ISTVVNGYT
-269 TLSDGTNVDVKDAT
+269 LSDGTNVDVKDAT

-333 PDQRVVIEQ
+333 PGQRVVIEQ

-354 PQSFSKNRV
+354 PQAFSKNRV
-363 MRTLD
+363 IRTLD
-368 EIATDTENTFERT
+368 EIATNTENTFERT
-381 YLGNVGNNAAGRDL
+381 YL
-395 FKADRIA
+395 IE
-402 YLTSLQNRNMIQSFA
+402 T
-417 NTDITVEAGNDMDSI
+417 
-432 VVNLAVTP
+432 
-440 VDAMEK
+440 
-446 LYMTMVVR
+446 

>member
-21 VGNGQREAASS
+21 VGNGQRETTSS
-32 LGRVLLIRDKGLGWG
+32 LGRVLLVRDKGLGWG
-47 KNGVIEVEANSDF
+47 KTGVVEVDANADF

-67 LDDPSLTALKETLK
+67 LDDPALTALKETLK
-81 GASKVLVLNPNEGT
+81 GASKVLVLNPNKGT

-100 KEGLPWTVT
+100 KEGLPWTIT

-129 DQNAATVSTIFGT
+129 DPNTATVSTIFGT
-142 KLVDEQSIKFNEL
+142 KLVDEQTVKFDEL
-155 DKFKGNDYITAKVV
+155 DKFTGNDYITAKVV
-169 EGGSSKPVA
+169 EEGSSKPTT

-184 ALTGGTTTESN
+184 ALTGGATTTSDNTEA
-195 KVESLLNDALE
+195 LLNEALE

-221 SNMNKLVV
+221 STMNKLVT

-237 NEGRKVRGVI
+237 SEGRKVRAVI
-247 PTDADTTYNYEG
+247 PTDESTVYNYEG
-259 ISTVVNGYTY
+259 ISTVVNGYT
-269 TLSDGTNVDVKDAT
+269 LGDGTNVDAKDAT
-283 GYFAGISA
+283 GLFAGISA
-291 SADVATSLTYF
+291 SADPATSLTYF
-302 EVEDAVSAY
+302 EVEDAISAY
-311 PKFDNEKTIKAL
+311 PKLDNEKTIKAL

-333 PDQRVVIEQ
+333 PGQRVVIEQ

-381 YLGNVGNNAAGRDL
+381 YLGKAGNNAAGRDL

-402 YLTSLQNRNMIQSFA
+402 YLTGLQNRNIIQSFK
-417 NTDITVEAGNDMDSI
+417 NTDVTVEAGNDTDSI